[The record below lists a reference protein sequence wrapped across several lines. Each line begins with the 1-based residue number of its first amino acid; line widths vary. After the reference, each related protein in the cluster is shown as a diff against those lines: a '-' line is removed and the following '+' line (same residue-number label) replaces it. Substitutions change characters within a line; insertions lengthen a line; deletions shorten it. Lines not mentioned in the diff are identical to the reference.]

1 MRIVALIPARSG
13 SKRVPNKN
21 IKLLLV
27 KPLLS
32 YAIDSAVNC
41 KLVNDVYVSSD
52 SKHYLDKK
60 T

>member
-1 MRIVALIPARSG
+1 
-13 SKRVPNKN
+13 VPNKN